1 MATEARPQAAAPTD
15 ALSPP
20 GAIASSR
27 SKSGTYLR
35 DGAVMGVVL
44 AAVIGSWYLVAALVG
59 TEWVSDPTLVARA
72 LVTSASNGQLAQNVL
87 ATLEEVVIGLLLGI
101 PAGAVGGVLLGTAPS
116 LIRRGVYPYIIGA
129 YSLPRVALAPFFV
142 LWFGIGLES
151 KVILIVSVVGFVV
164 LFSVQQ
170 GLQTIDRDL
179 LDALRS
185 MGATPSQ
192 VVRYVV
198 VPSLVSWIV
207 SAAKISVGLAVVSAV
222 VGEMVGATQGL
233 GYWVTASLNQAD
245 MTDAVAALLLMAAM
259 ALLLY
264 ACVALVERYALRWQ
278 AHGAGMARQ
287 QTVALG

>member
-185 MGATPSQ
+185 MGATPWQ